1 MQFKVNVNLDYQ
13 ILSSSTLIL
22 NILAHARDQKIKK
35 ENLQA
40 NSKIKFLEPYGSENR
55 IVSIATKEKNDLQ
68 ITYEA
73 IVDTTYELFTC
84 DDVKDFDVEH
94 ASAEVLSYLNP
105 SRYCQSD
112 LMYQAAGN
120 MFASYDNDYDKV
132 AAITDWIYNNIKY
145 ISGSSNE
152 HTTAIDSFNNNAGVC
167 RDFAHLGITFCR
179 ALTIPARYFTCYAY
193 QLYPKDFHACFEAY
207 INGQW
212 MLFDA
217 TKLAPINGFVK
228 IAVGRDA
235 ADVPVANI
243 FGIVNLL
250 KSEVFCETIDEN
262 FKPLYQDFV
271 NKMGISFS

>member
-13 ILSSSTLIL
+13 ILSNSTLIL
-22 NILAHARDQKIKK
+22 NILAYPKNQTIEK
-35 ENLQA
+35 ELINA
-40 NSKIKFLEPYGSENR
+40 NANVKFLAPFISENR
-55 IVSIATKEKNDLQ
+55 ITSVAAQAGNNLN

-73 IVDTTYELFTC
+73 VVDTTYQLFTC
-84 DDVKDFDVEH
+84 DDVKEFDIDD

-112 LMYQAAGN
+112 LMYQAASG
-120 MFASYDNDYDKV
+120 MFGAYENDYDKV
-132 AAITDWIYNNIKY
+132 AAITEWIYYNIKY

-152 HTTAIDSFNNNAGVC
+152 HTTAIDAYNNNAGVC

-207 INGQW
+207 INGKW

-243 FGIVNLL
+243 FGVVNLL
-250 KSEVFCETIDEN
+250 KSQVFCESIDN
-262 FKPLYQDFV
+262 SFKPLYQDFV
-271 NKMGISFS
+271 NKLGISFS